1 MAERYTLFEID
12 KLRDRFHLTNG
23 VPAGV
28 HKSYNIAPTQL
39 GSVIVNRGGVNVLEQ
54 MKWGF
59 VPAGAKDTNSVFRY
73 KTFLAKSEGIFS
85 KPTWADA
92 IRHSRCLIPA
102 NGFYE
107 WQQTTDGKLP
117 FYVRPTDQDLFAFA
131 GIYSSWTDLSGTTY
145 GTYAIVTTQ
154 YDRYP
159 KKPLQRAIILNPA
172 DEAQWLDPT
181 ISDVSTL
188 YGIMRPTSDDMLHIH
203 QVSPD
208 VKNIKANSERLIL
221 PIS

>member
-1 MAERYTLFEID
+1 MADRYTLFEID
-12 KLRDRFHLTNG
+12 KLRDRFHLING

-28 HKSYNIAPTQL
+28 KKNYNISPTQL
-39 GSVIVNRGGVNVLEQ
+39 GSVIVNRDGVNVLEQ

-59 VPAGAKDTNSVFRY
+59 IPATAKDTNSVFRY
-73 KTFLAKSEGIFS
+73 KTFLAKSEDVFS
-85 KPTWADA
+85 KPSWQGA
-92 IRHSRCLIPA
+92 IRTSRCLIPA

-117 FYVRPTDQDLFAFA
+117 FYVRPKDQDLFSFA
-131 GIYSSWTDLSGTTY
+131 GIYSSWTDPAGVTW

-159 KKPLQRAIILNPA
+159 KKPLQRAIILSPA

-188 YGIMRPTSDDMLHIH
+188 YGIMRPSSDDMLQIH

-208 VKNIKANSERLIL
+208 VKNVKANNERLIL